1 MKRKSF
7 WVFLAAGITVVSTVA
22 SAQWIDRETLTRM
35 VSRGAGSQVAVASA
49 ETTAALPTVG
59 MLGEFKR
66 KSLVGSWVE
75 TVNFLDGPMKG
86 RVLTGLVSFHD
97 DGTVLSSDQGSVTT
111 DPPPPAVTSDGI
123 GAWTQTDWRTFLY
136 TEKSLFSDFS
146 GNLTGFLKVSGTYT
160 LHRSG
165 DTYTGTS
172 FYQLYDASDNPLTD
186 PGTSGSVSNNGVRI
200 RVEPTPAPTP

>member
-1 MKRKSF
+1 
-7 WVFLAAGITVVSTVA
+7 
-22 SAQWIDRETLTRM
+22 
-35 VSRGAGSQVAVASA
+35 
-49 ETTAALPTVG
+49 
-59 MLGEFKR
+59 
-66 KSLVGSWVE
+66 
-75 TVNFLDGPMKG
+75 
-86 RVLTGLVSFHD
+86 
-97 DGTVLSSDQGSVTT
+97 
-111 DPPPPAVTSDGI
+111 
-123 GAWTQTDWRTFLY
+123 
-136 TEKSLFSDFS
+136 LFSDFS